1 MNPASRSVSVLEHHA
16 CEAAPVYTRH
26 VKSGA
31 APPGSSCAMK
41 AGPLFA
47 VQHKHAPSAKGTT
60 RNARVRSQPAT
71 VWRGVHV
78 PHHQGQHRHPLTAL
92 VRCLLP
98 CCPLGARLPLP
109 ETDIFSPQETAMLA
123 SMLATPGP
131 RLERSDGSM
140 PLKRPLRASTRVLA
154 PRVRFR
160 RLDATGSIDSL
171 VALRRILRHPPVYQ
185 YGTG

>member
-1 MNPASRSVSVLEHHA
+1 MKSPGHSLDPASRSASELEHHA

-41 AGPLFA
+41 AGPLSA
-47 VQHKHAPSAKGTT
+47 VQHKHAPSAKGKT

-71 VWRGVHV
+71 DWRGVHV

-123 SMLATPGP
+123 STLATPGP

-140 PLKRPLRASTRVLA
+140 PPLHNGRSGRQRAYSHLLESPFVDWTHPNRSTRRTEAV
-154 PRVRFR
+154 
-160 RLDATGSIDSL
+160 
-171 VALRRILRHPPVYQ
+171 
-185 YGTG
+185 